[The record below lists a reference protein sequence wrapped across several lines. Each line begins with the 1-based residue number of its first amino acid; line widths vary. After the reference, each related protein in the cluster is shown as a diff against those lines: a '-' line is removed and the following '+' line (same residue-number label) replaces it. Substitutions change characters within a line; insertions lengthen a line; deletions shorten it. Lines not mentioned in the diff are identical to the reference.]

1 MTDITTQDPLSTSPL
16 RRRRK
21 ESISEQIKDMIY
33 ERGLRPGDR
42 LPAEREL
49 MQLFR
54 ASKGSVRE
62 ALSALRSQG
71 LIRTR
76 TGPGGGVFLSEIDP
90 QRAMALMSNYFLFR
104 TPTITDIYEVR
115 CELEPELAATLAGR
129 LSEAD
134 FARLERTMR
143 LYDAPPATAEEEYAQ
158 RLAELDFHSVLA
170 DLCPNPVLG
179 LFCRFLQTLLRETV
193 VCRRIYDTPHPV
205 LRDTAIHYQ
214 IRLLRALR
222 AGDSAAAREIMAG
235 HMAAAQEYMV
245 RMEAS
250 IAGRFLRVQD
260 SPG

>member
-1 MTDITTQDPLSTSPL
+1 
-16 RRRRK
+16 
-21 ESISEQIKDMIY
+21 
-33 ERGLRPGDR
+33 
-42 LPAEREL
+42 
-49 MQLFR
+49 
-54 ASKGSVRE
+54 
-62 ALSALRSQG
+62 
-71 LIRTR
+71 
-76 TGPGGGVFLSEIDP
+76 
-90 QRAMALMSNYFLFR
+90 
-104 TPTITDIYEVR
+104 
-115 CELEPELAATLAGR
+115 
-129 LSEAD
+129 
-134 FARLERTMR
+134 
-143 LYDAPPATAEEEYAQ
+143 DAPPATAEEEYAQ

-260 SPG
+260 SPGWRGGAVRSPARADFSARAIGAGDHLRTGQSEFATPFSRNSPSGRHNVVTG